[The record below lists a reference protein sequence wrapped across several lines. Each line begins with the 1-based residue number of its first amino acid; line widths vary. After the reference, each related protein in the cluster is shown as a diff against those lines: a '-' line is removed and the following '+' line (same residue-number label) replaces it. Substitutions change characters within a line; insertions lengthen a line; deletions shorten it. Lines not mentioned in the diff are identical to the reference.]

1 MARLSQIGRLIATAM
16 IAVAGLFALPAGLRA
31 ETLVIRNDTNIPVVI
46 QTAIVVNN
54 TVKVDRPVVIKA
66 GGNAS
71 ISLPG
76 NKLISVY
83 NGRNPSQ
90 ILNKST
96 IPASKEDGI
105 YSIQADVLPGR
116 VKLEPVKTDTHKEK
130 KDKPEKDPK
139 QDKKNK
145 SDKDR

>member
-1 MARLSQIGRLIATAM
+1 ML
-16 IAVAGLFALPAGLRA
+16 AVFGLLALPAGLRA
-31 ETLVIRNDTNIPVVI
+31 ETLIIRNDTNIPVVI

-54 TVKVDRPVVIKA
+54 QVKVDRPVVIKA
-66 GGNAS
+66 GGNAA
-71 ISLPG
+71 IALPG
-76 NKLISVY
+76 NKLISIY

-116 VKLEPVKTDTHKEK
+116 VKLEAVKPDVPKDK
-130 KDKPEKDPK
+130 KDKPEKPE
-139 QDKKNK
+139 KKSKPDNG
-145 SDKDR
+145 R

>member
-1 MARLSQIGRLIATAM
+1 MLRQIRNWRIASTLMLGIAACLI
-16 IAVAGLFALPAGLRA
+16 LPAGLRA
-31 ETLVIRNDTNIPVVI
+31 ETLTIRNDTKIPLVI

-54 TVKVDRPVVIKA
+54 QVKVDRPIVIKS
-66 GGNAS
+66 GAS
-71 ISLPG
+71 ATVALPG

-96 IPASKEDGI
+96 IPASKEDGT

-116 VKLEPVKTDTHKEK
+116 VKLEAVKPDPAPDK
-130 KDKPEKDPK
+130 KDKPEKSE
-139 QDKKNK
+139 KKGK
-145 SDKDR
+145 SDKGH

>member
-1 MARLSQIGRLIATAM
+1 MVRLSQKGRLIATVM
-16 IAVAGLFALPAGLRA
+16 LAVAGLFVSPAGLRA
-31 ETLVIRNDTNIPVVI
+31 ETLVIRNDTNIPLVI

-54 TVKVDRPVVIKA
+54 QVKVDRPVVIKA

-71 ISLPG
+71 IALPG
-76 NKLISVY
+76 NKLISIY

-96 IPASKEDGI
+96 IPASKEDGV

-116 VKLEPVKTDTHKEK
+116 VKLEPVKPDTPKEK
-130 KDKPEKDPK
+130 KDKPEKS
-139 QDKKNK
+139 DKKSK
-145 SDKDR
+145 SDNGH